1 MEKVKIV
8 IERSSDHFGAYAENV
23 DGVFGAGETPGEAK
37 KSALEAID
45 LIKEFNTDDNIPDIL
60 KGDYEVVYRF
70 DVESLL
76 NYYKGIFSNS
86 ALEKLTGIN
95 QKQLHHYASGLKKP
109 REAQRRKISEGLH
122 RLADELKEVEL

>member
-1 MEKVKIV
+1 MEKVIIV

-23 DGVFGAGETPGEAK
+23 EGIFGAGDTPGEAK
-37 KSALEAID
+37 QSALEAIG
-45 LIKEFNTDDNIPDIL
+45 LLREFNTDDNIPDIL

-76 NYYKGIFSNS
+76 NYYKGVFNNS

-109 REAQRRKISEGLH
+109 REAQRRKIADGLH
-122 RLADELKEVEL
+122 RLADELKELEL